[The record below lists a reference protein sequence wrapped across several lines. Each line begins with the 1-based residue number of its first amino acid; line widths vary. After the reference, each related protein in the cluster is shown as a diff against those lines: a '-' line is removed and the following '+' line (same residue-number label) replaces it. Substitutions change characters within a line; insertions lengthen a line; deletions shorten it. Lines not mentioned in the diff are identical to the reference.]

1 MNPVK
6 VYVCVLNYNTFD
18 KARICIDSCLRQSCS
33 SFRIVLVDNASTDDS
48 FLKLRELYGDGIDY
62 LQTGA
67 NYGYAK
73 GNNLAVKYCLSKGGA
88 YSFLLNSDTELVG
101 ANLLKNLLG
110 IIDEYAECAECA
122 IVSPTIFD
130 VTSVGLRKVI
140 CSSTYLKMLQFIGVL
155 PRCEVYT
162 EVLESIN
169 EAHGCAL
176 LINNDKFLE
185 VGGFPEHYF
194 MYAEEGL
201 LAKKIQWRGFKILAY
216 KSNDD
221 YILHNHDTSR
231 KIDPWRSYLMGRNIT
246 LEFLENRIGRSK
258 LWTVVFYMYCIH
270 VLMLC
275 IKRKSFAQYRGIRD
289 GFSIYSQGYS
299 HEMCFEHGIA
309 AKERIK

>member
-1 MNPVK
+1 MDSVK

-18 KARICIDSCLRQSCS
+18 KSRICIDSCLCQSCS
-33 SFRIVLVDNASTDDS
+33 SYRIVLVDNASTDDS
-48 FLKLRELYGDGIDY
+48 FLKLRELYGDKIDY

-73 GNNLAVKYCLSKGGA
+73 GNNLAVKYCLSKGGT

-101 ANLLKNLLG
+101 TNLLKDLLSVVE
-110 IIDEYAECAECA
+110 EYPECA

-130 VTSVGLRKVI
+130 VTSTGLRKVI
-140 CSSTYLKMLQFIGVL
+140 CTSAYLKMLQYIGVL
-155 PRCEVYT
+155 PHCEVYT
-162 EVLESIN
+162 ELLETIN

-176 LINNDKFLE
+176 LINNKKFLE

-201 LAKKIQWRGFKILAY
+201 LAKKIQWGGLKIFAY
-216 KSNDD
+216 KSKDD

-231 KIDPWRSYLMGRNIT
+231 TIDPWRSYLMGRNIT
-246 LEFLENRIGRSK
+246 LEFLENRIGQSK
-258 LWTVVFYMYCIH
+258 LWNVVFLMYCLH

-275 IKRKSFAQYRGIRD
+275 IKRKSFARYRGIRD

-299 HEMCFEHGIA
+299 HEMCFEHGRS
-309 AKERIK
+309 AKERII